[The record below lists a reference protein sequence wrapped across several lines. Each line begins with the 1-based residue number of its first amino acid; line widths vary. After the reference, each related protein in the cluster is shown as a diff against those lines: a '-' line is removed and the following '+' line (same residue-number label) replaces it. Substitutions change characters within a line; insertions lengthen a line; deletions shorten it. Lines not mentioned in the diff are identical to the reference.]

1 MVDVI
6 SVVAF
11 IVAFIAVSAA
21 TADVTG
27 IERRLRR
34 LDRGDP
40 ATAEAVRR
48 AQAVTDL
55 ARGGFF
61 GLESIA
67 IVCTP
72 SRRTLHMSGDYDSEP
87 EPMPRWHQPARA
99 EVASATPAES
109 TAAAIPAEAL
119 SVEPASVEPASVAP
133 APVSPPA
140 AMPSEATPVD
150 TMVTHGRHV
159 VSRNTRPRRRL
170 ARGIR
175 LLFATRAPRT
185 GRATT
190 RQRAG
195 SR

>member
-1 MVDVI
+1 MLTLDVLTVI
-6 SVVAF
+6 GFVAAF
-11 IVAFIAVSAA
+11 IGVSAA

-27 IERRLRR
+27 IEKRLRR

-61 GLESIA
+61 GLESIV

-72 SRRTLHMSGDYDSEP
+72 SRRNLHLSGDD
-87 EPMPRWHQPARA
+87 
-99 EVASATPAES
+99 EVETV
-109 TAAAIPAEAL
+109 TAPPVRPAAI
-119 SVEPASVEPASVAP
+119 AS
-133 APVSPPA
+133 
-140 AMPSEATPVD
+140 TPQ
-150 TMVTHGRHV
+150 GRHLV
-159 VSRNTRPRRRL
+159 ARRARPRRRL

-175 LLFATRAPRT
+175 RLLATRAGRT
-185 GRATT
+185 ARATS
-190 RQRAG
+190 RPPAG